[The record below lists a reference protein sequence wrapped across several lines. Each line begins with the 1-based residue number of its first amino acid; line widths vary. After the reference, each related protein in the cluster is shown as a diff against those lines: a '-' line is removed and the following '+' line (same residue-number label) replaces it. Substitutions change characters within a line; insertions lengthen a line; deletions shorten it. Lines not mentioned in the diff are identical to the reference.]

1 MKKLLS
7 FFLVVT
13 FIVALYGCHS
23 GGHAPFV
30 NVNNGGDVVS
40 SLTSTVNANGRL
52 EHVIR
57 FASGATIDTNENDT
71 MQKDVEVTVTEV
83 KTTNIGLNP
92 IGTPQ
97 KIYIYIISAVL
108 NTTDTLGNS
117 ISTPVYSLEKPL
129 IITLPTSHLGTDG
142 ICYVGTRTSDNEP

>member
-30 NVNNGGDVVS
+30 NVNNSGDVVS
-40 SLTSTVNANGRL
+40 SLTGTINANGRL
-52 EHVIR
+52 DHIIR
-57 FASGATIDTNENDT
+57 FASGATIDTNEDDT

-97 KIYIYIISAVL
+97 NIYIYI
-108 NTTDTLGNS
+108 
-117 ISTPVYSLEKPL
+117 
-129 IITLPTSHLGTDG
+129 
-142 ICYVGTRTSDNEP
+142 